1 MSNRGK
7 IWKIGSYY
15 TLERENKVGNPEG
28 MVVALNT
35 GASGNNNS
43 TCTINFASAGGSTLF
58 GSDSDNPTATDTT
71 YTGWRH
77 YVISREGTGSNECK
91 LYYNGSLISTGTDGG
106 THTTPAKFILGIRGY
121 DNTTPF
127 KGRLGL
133 FKLYNKALSATEVL
147 QNYNVTK
154 GRYN

>member
-58 GSDSDNPTATDTT
+58 GDLSVT
-71 YTGWRH
+71 RQQ
-77 YVISREGTGSNECK
+77 
-91 LYYNGSLISTGTDGG
+91 GG
-106 THTTPAKFILGIRGY
+106 ALG
-121 DNTTPF
+121 
-127 KGRLGL
+127 
-133 FKLYNKALSATEVL
+133 SATRAFAHLGYVSPA
-147 QNYNVTK
+147 NVTTIDYGERSSK
-154 GRYN
+154 CKFSDFGDRG